1 LKLTTDR
8 LVKFVPAIVMLVS
21 FEPARTDMGDIDESV
36 GTGLL
41 AAETVKLTGTDEP
54 PLGAGLVTTTG

>member
-21 FEPARTDMGDIDESV
+21 LEPAKTDRGVIDESV

-41 AAETVKLTGTDEP
+41 AETVKLTAVEGP
-54 PLGAGLVTTTG
+54 PPGAGLVTTTG